1 MPDKDLKILLD
12 KLDKASPEQKPRLLS
27 ELQPVLTFATIALDE
42 CDFGTGVRLG
52 WELLFHGADSLNSKI
67 SHYLS
72 ISYRLLGKDEF
83 SKIAEAHMK
92 NRKKSC
98 ELSII

>member
-1 MPDKDLKILLD
+1 MSDKELMTLLD
-12 KLDKASPEQKPRLLS
+12 KLDKASPEQTPRLLS

-42 CDFGTGVRLG
+42 CDFGTGIRLG
-52 WELLFHGADSLNSKI
+52 WELLFHGSDSLNSKI

-72 ISYRLLGKDEF
+72 ISYRLLAKEEF
-83 SKIAEAHMK
+83 AKIAEAHMK
-92 NRKKSC
+92 NRKKSS